1 MNREIIEQFA
11 AAINQQD
18 LVKLIELM
26 AEDFSFVDTY
36 GGIENK
42 EAMKFGWQGYF
53 DWFPDYRITIEDY
66 LANDDFASIIGR
78 ASGSYLGQTEKYWE
92 FPTAWKVV
100 EHDGKIT
107 HWQVFCDSK
116 KKLDSIV

>member
-42 EAMKFGWQGYF
+42 GGNEARMAGIF
-53 DWFPDYRITIEDY
+53 
-66 LANDDFASIIGR
+66 
-78 ASGSYLGQTEKYWE
+78 
-92 FPTAWKVV
+92 
-100 EHDGKIT
+100 
-107 HWQVFCDSK
+107 
-116 KKLDSIV
+116 